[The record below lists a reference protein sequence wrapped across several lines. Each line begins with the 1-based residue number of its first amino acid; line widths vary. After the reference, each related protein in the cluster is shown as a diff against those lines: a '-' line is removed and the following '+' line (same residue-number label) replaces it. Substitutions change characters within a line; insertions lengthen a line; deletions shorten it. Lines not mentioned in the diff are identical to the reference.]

1 MSDGEG
7 SGSAVECELR
17 ATLRCEVLEDFP
29 ITHPVAVSDGK
40 TMTSAEGET
49 LEAASRQALH
59 NMALLLARQHGLD
72 YPEAAMLIGMVAD
85 LHTCQI
91 VNPLVSVKVL
101 VPHALLPLP

>member
-1 MSDGEG
+1 
-7 SGSAVECELR
+7 
-17 ATLRCEVLEDFP
+17 
-29 ITHPVAVSDGK
+29 
-40 TMTSAEGET
+40 
-49 LEAASRQALH
+49 
-59 NMALLLARQHGLD
+59 MALLLARQHGLD